1 MRRHGLWLII
11 VILAILN
18 LALLWRAESLSTAL
32 EAAISEHRSEQGE
45 RSQDALDPR
54 GVYTLPTFGQYFMS
68 PETAAVRV
76 SLNMVV
82 FLPGEIDCPYNV
94 QDLANLKEL
103 LPLFRERGQRMVA
116 VCDPPDSA
124 EIIQVLDSVGLNIP
138 LTPVESEQFTFRQM
152 GISPDFMPFKVFYDS
167 NYTAVYMRGANNSE
181 QSQTD
186 FMRAARRLSR
196 LAWEGNL

>member
-1 MRRHGLWLII
+1 
-11 VILAILN
+11 
-18 LALLWRAESLSTAL
+18 
-32 EAAISEHRSEQGE
+32 
-45 RSQDALDPR
+45 
-54 GVYTLPTFGQYFMS
+54 
-68 PETAAVRV
+68 
-76 SLNMVV
+76 
-82 FLPGEIDCPYNV
+82 
-94 QDLANLKEL
+94 
-103 LPLFRERGQRMVA
+103 
-116 VCDPPDSA
+116 
-124 EIIQVLDSVGLNIP
+124 VGLNIP